1 MAGNI
6 PLLLEI
12 GPEKLLDDA
21 RLHLGRFALAELDQP
36 VRVARVARLA
46 AEFEVDADGFA
57 HGRETLEDG
66 CGSFRAEF
74 LGVVGAL
81 VDAGF
86 RGVRVEVEGEP
97 GGGEGVGGVGVEA
110 FVGGY
115 AGFEFVLADVALG
128 VWGLARGILG
138 GLGGEGRGLPM
149 GRQCLRRWRC

>member
-1 MAGNI
+1 M
-6 PLLLEI
+6 
-12 GPEKLLDDA
+12 
-21 RLHLGRFALAELDQP
+21 
-36 VRVARVARLA
+36 RVARVARLA